1 MLRFMIIF
9 TSYNAKKAH
18 RWGIYSK
25 CRARL
30 HYGLNVHMFRFMII
44 FASYGA

>member
-1 MLRFMIIF
+1 MIIF
-9 TSYNAKKAH
+9 TSYNAESPQVGDILKMQ
-18 RWGIYSK
+18 
-25 CRARL
+25 ARL